1 MKKVIILC
9 SVFLSNLVQAQDLSS
24 LLDSVETKKSE
35 KVYATFKDSKIINAQ
50 SVETA
55 KKNTLV
61 FDISHR
67 FGNIGVASNGGSH
80 TLWGFDNS
88 EDIRFSFDY
97 GITDK
102 ITLGFARSKQRENL
116 DFTFKYRFLE
126 QTSDNKIPVTIALYE
141 NAAYSPMKG
150 SAFYEGTENVEQKAV
165 HRFSYISQLIIA
177 RKFNWRF
184 SLELLPTYSHRNFVK
199 AYVNS
204 SNGEVDEN
212 GIFAMGVAGRIKL
225 TKRFSI
231 VADYFY
237 TFSKYRTGNEE
248 IKYYNPLAV
257 GVEIETGGHV
267 FHINLTNASGI
278 IENQFIPET
287 HDSWLKGGYKFG
299 FNISR
304 VFNF

>member
-1 MKKVIILC
+1 MKKSAVVCFIL
-9 SVFLSNLVQAQDLSS
+9 FPLFVQAQDLSS
-24 LLDSVETKKSE
+24 LLDSAQTKTSE

-67 FGNIGVASNGGSH
+67 FGNIGVESNGGSH

-126 QTSDNKIPVTIALYE
+126 QTSDNKIPVSLALYE

-150 SAFYEGTENVEQKAV
+150 SSFYEGTENVDQKAV
-165 HRFSYISQLIIA
+165 HRLSYISQLIIA

-212 GIFAMGVAGRIKL
+212 GIFSMGVAGRIKL

-267 FHINLTNASGI
+267 FHLNLTNASGI